1 MRIERR
7 FTSERVSPYQSIE
20 FRQTTSEIKN
30 TDGSVVFRLDDVTAP
45 ASWSRV
51 ATDILAQKYFRKN
64 DVPAR
69 LRRLPETGVP
79 EWLWQSEAD
88 DAALSELPEDERYGP
103 ERDACQVFDR
113 LAGGWTYWG
122 WKCGYFDREQDA
134 RAFFDELRYMLAT
147 QRAAPNSPQWFNS
160 GLHWAYGISGDGD
173 SHYHV
178 DPESGRV
185 KKSTTKY
192 KYPQTHSCFIQ
203 SVTDDLVNEGGVMD
217 LWVREAR
224 LFKHGSGTGTNFSSV
239 RGKGEP
245 LSGGGVSGGLVS
257 VLRVGDAAA
266 GAIKS
271 TGSTRRAAKM
281 VVVDIDHPDIEE
293 YINWK
298 MHEEQKVVS
307 LVTGS
312 ATAAWHLAAV
322 MEACELNVGAG
333 DSRFDP
339 ATNPALGA
347 AIEEAARANVPEN
360 YIDRVIHLSRQGH
373 VTIEFAICNTDW
385 DSHAYM
391 TVSGQNS
398 NNSVR
403 VSDAFLR
410 AAAEDRMWNLT
421 SRTTGEPVRTVRARD
436 LWESIGH
443 AAWSSAD
450 PGVHY
455 ETAINDWHTCPAT
468 EPIRASNSCSE
479 FMFLDDTGTAL
490 ASLNLLKFCDNGKK
504 LRIEDFTHGCRLWTI
519 VLEISVTMAQYPSSA
534 IARRTFDYRP
544 LGLGFAN
551 LGGMLMASGTPYDSR
566 RGRALCAAISA
577 IMSGV
582 AYATSA
588 EMARELGPFHG
599 YEPNAEAMLRVVRNH
614 RRAARGEST
623 GYEKVST
630 PPVPLD
636 IAACP
641 DTRLV
646 DHAEAVWDR
655 ALALGEA
662 HGFRNAQASA
672 IAPTGTIGLV
682 MDCDTLG
689 IEPDFALVK
698 FKQLAGGGYLKIVNT
713 VVTEGLKS
721 LGYSDRAVAQIVS
734 YAVGRNTLD
743 GAPGID
749 HAALRARGF
758 TEEKLRLV
766 EAALPGVFDIRFAF
780 NKWQLGEDF
789 CRDHLGIAAASL
801 HDPGFDILSALG
813 FSDDDV
819 ERANLHCCGA
829 MTLEGAP
836 GLDPVHLDVFD
847 CANPSGA
854 KGRRCLSVESHIR
867 MMAAAQPFIS
877 GAISKTINM
886 PYSAT
891 VEQCN
896 EAYLLSWKLGL
907 KANALYREG
916 SKLSQPLATTAT
928 ASSSEVRAE
937 MEIAPAHSPEVEE
950 ALDQVVEAFSAL
962 AETRPVP
969 GAGAYDRG
977 GASPA
982 PSDRDSGASSQAS
995 ASSR

>member
-7 FTSERVSPYQSIE
+7 FTSERVSPYESIE
-20 FRQTTSEIKN
+20 FRQAASEIKN
-30 TDGSVVFRLDDVTAP
+30 TDGSVVFRLEDVTAP

-64 DVPAR
+64 GVPKR
-69 LRRLPETGVP
+69 LRRIAEDGVP
-79 EWLWQSEAD
+79 DWLWPSQAD
-88 DAALSELPEDERYGP
+88 EGVLSELPEDDRYGP

-122 WKCGYFDREQDA
+122 WKCGYFDREEDA
-134 RAFFDELRYMLAT
+134 RAFFDELRFMLAT

-160 GLHWAYGISGDGD
+160 GLHWAYGIEGDGD

-178 DPESGRV
+178 DPKTGRV
-185 KKSTTKY
+185 KKSKTKY
-192 KYPQTHSCFIQ
+192 HYPQTHSCFIQ

-312 ATAAWHLAAV
+312 ATAAWHLSAV
-322 MEACELNVGAG
+322 MKACSLNVGAG

-347 AIEEAARANVPEN
+347 AMDEAARANVPQN
-360 YIDRVIHLSRQGH
+360 YVDRVIHLSKQGH
-373 VTIEFAICNTDW
+373 VAIEFAICNTDW

-410 AAAEDRMWNLT
+410 AVAEDGIWNLI
-421 SRTTGEPVRTVRARD
+421 SRTTGEPVRAVRARE
-436 LWESIGH
+436 LWQSVGH

-490 ASLNLLKFCDNGKK
+490 ASLNLMKFCDADKN
-504 LRIEDFTHGCRLWTI
+504 LEADDFVHGCRLWTI
-519 VLEISVTMAQYPSSA
+519 VLEISVTMAQYPSRA
-534 IARRTFDYRP
+534 IARRTCDYRP

-566 RGRALCAAISA
+566 RGRALCGAISA

-588 EMARELGPFHG
+588 EMAKELGAFRG
-599 YEPNAEAMLRVVRNH
+599 YRRNAAAMLRVIRNH
-614 RRAARGEST
+614 RRAALGEGV
-623 GYEKVST
+623 GYEQVST

-641 DTRLV
+641 DPRLV
-646 DHAEAVWDR
+646 DQAKAAWDR

-713 VVTEGLKS
+713 VVTEGLNA
-721 LGYSDRAVAQIVS
+721 LGYSGQAVARVVS

-749 HAALRARGF
+749 HDALRAKGF
-758 TEEKLRLV
+758 TPEKLRLV

-789 CRDHLGIAAASL
+789 CRDRLGIAEHAL
-801 HDPGFDILSALG
+801 NDPGFDMLSALG
-813 FSDDDV
+813 FREADI
-819 ERANLHCCGA
+819 EGANLHCCGA

-836 GLDPVHLDVFD
+836 GLDPAHLDVFD
-847 CANPSGA
+847 CANPSGRA
-854 KGRRCLSVESHIR
+854 GRRCLSVESHIR

-891 VEQCN
+891 VDECN
-896 EAYLLSWKLGL
+896 EAYLLSWHLGL

-916 SKLSQPLATTAT
+916 SKLSQPLATTAS
-928 ASSSEVRAE
+928 ASVSEIRSDVHNE
-937 MEIAPAHSPEVEE
+937 QVHEPEVEE
-950 ALDQVVEAFSAL
+950 ALDEVVEAFSAM
-962 AETRPVP
+962 AEINARSGRGGYGRGSGSAAEIGE
-969 GAGAYDRG
+969 GAGA
-977 GASPA
+977 
-982 PSDRDSGASSQAS
+982 PSRAS
-995 ASSR
+995 ATSR